1 MLMEQKGTVWG
12 TYLHVQTKRL
22 FVIRDRRM
30 LLSYTN
36 LNTNIEIGDSKNTL
50 GVL

>member
-12 TYLHVQTKRL
+12 TSLHVQTKRL

-36 LNTNIEIGDSKNTL
+36 LNTNIETGGAKNTL
-50 GVL
+50 RVV